1 MTKLSSKLEL
11 QLRESEVKFMEFK
24 TTIQKS
30 VNDIMTRTTQDIDQI
45 NFEIKKLAPYAD
57 F

>member
-1 MTKLSSKLEL
+1 
-11 QLRESEVKFMEFK
+11 MEFK

-30 VNDIMTRTTQDIDQI
+30 VNDNMTRTTQDIDQI
-45 NFEIKKLAPYAD
+45 NYEIKKLAPYAD